1 MFLPLEIRKL
11 QNYLATQPVKKAFV
25 FGSVAR
31 NEETSVSDIDLLVEL
46 DRHAKIGLV
55 KFASLKYDLER
66 ILNKKVDLLAEGGV
80 SKFLIPTIEREKKL
94 IYERRA

>member
-1 MFLPLEIRKL
+1 MLQPVEIKKL
-11 QNYLATQPVKKAFV
+11 QNYFATQPVSKAFV

-31 NEETSVSDIDLLVEL
+31 NEETSVSDVDLLVEL
-46 DRHAKIGLV
+46 DRQAKIGLV
-55 KFASLKYDLER
+55 KFASIKYGLES

-80 SKFLIPTIEREKKL
+80 SKFLIPRIEREKKL